1 MVKARDMGNYYRI
14 PSDNRDLNYDSY
26 FVEGIV
32 ETSAKED
39 YTSHN
44 TRILNVS
51 EIKELLLKVDYVQN
65 ELNDAGYEKSAY
77 NGF

>member
-1 MVKARDMGNYYRI
+1 MVKAQDMGNYYRV
-14 PSDNRDLNYDSY
+14 PSDNRDLNYDGY

-32 ETSAKED
+32 ETSARED

-44 TRILNVS
+44 TDILTIPD
-51 EIKELLLKVDYVQN
+51 IKKLLLKLDYVQN
-65 ELNDAGYEKSAY
+65 ELKSTGNEKNSY